1 MRRSRR
7 FLTMLF
13 LTLAAVLGLAT
24 GWSQLPYSINMQAAT
39 GAATL
44 SPNPVIEDVIGRVRS
59 EEIRDIV
66 EGLSGVKPIK
76 IGGQDVMLKTRYT
89 PSQEGTLSEE
99 YVSEYFQSLGLATTF
114 QPWSGSNRC
123 ARITGRNV
131 IAEIPG
137 VVDPKRVYIIGGHL
151 DSISPRLGD
160 APGADDNASGTAAVM
175 VAARLLKD
183 YKFDYTLRFIS
194 FTGEERGLCGSIAY
208 STEARLRGEEIRGVI
223 NVDMVGYDGDGIN
236 DIELHAGTRVDS
248 QEIAELLSAN
258 IAAYQL
264 DLVPHMKTVSATD
277 LSDHSPFWG
286 QNYPAIAATEYLFS
300 GDGNPYI
307 HSVVCCDVVEHM
319 DFEMAA
325 DMTQAAIATLAT
337 LGGIEPGAQATPT
350 APPTPTSTPTPIPIE
365 NIPGTNSR
373 NFPETGKSVS
383 GLFLDYWGR
392 NGGLQQQ
399 GYPISGLAGEI
410 SDLNGKPYTV
420 QYFERAVFEY
430 HPENSE
436 PYNVLLSQLG
446 TFQYKQK
453 YPAGEPGQTPN
464 TSPGSALFQETG
476 KRVGGRF
483 LRYWQENGG
492 LAQQG
497 LPISDEFEEKSDL
510 DGKTYR
516 VQYFERAVF
525 ELHPENQP
533 PFDVLLSQLGTA
545 RFKQRLGNR

>member
-13 LTLAAVLGLAT
+13 LSLAAVLGLAT
-24 GWSQLPYSINMQAAT
+24 GWSRLPYSINMNAAEV
-39 GAATL
+39 AAL
-44 SPNPVIEDVIGRVRS
+44 SPNPAIQEVISQVRS

-76 IGGQDVMLKTRYT
+76 VGGQEVTLKTRYT

-99 YVSEYFQSLGLATTF
+99 YVSEYFRSLGLATTF
-114 QPWSGSNRC
+114 QPWTGANRC
-123 ARITGRNV
+123 TRITGRNV

-137 VVDPKRVYIIGGHL
+137 AVDPKRIYIIGGHL

-175 VAARLLKD
+175 VAARLLKA

-208 STEARLRGEEIRGVI
+208 STEARLRGEDIRGVI

-236 DIELHAGTRVDS
+236 DIELHAGTRIDS
-248 QEIAELLSAN
+248 QEIGELLSAN
-258 IAAYQL
+258 IATYQL

-325 DMTQAAIATLAT
+325 DMTKAAIATLAN
-337 LGGIEPGAQATPT
+337 LGGIQPAPQA
-350 APPTPTSTPTPIPIE
+350 TPTSTPTPIPVE
-365 NIPGTNSR
+365 NIPGTNTR
-373 NFPETGKSVS
+373 DFPETGRSVT
-383 GLFLDYWGR
+383 GIFLDYWDK

-399 GYPISGLAGEI
+399 GYPISGVIGEI

-430 HPENSE
+430 HPENPE
-436 PYNVLLSQLG
+436 PYNILLSQLG

-453 YPAGEPGQTPN
+453 YP
-464 TSPGSALFQETG
+464 TG
-476 KRVGGRF
+476 AP
-483 LRYWQENGG
+483 
-492 LAQQG
+492 AQA
-497 LPISDEFEEKSDL
+497 P
-510 DGKTYR
+510 
-516 VQYFERAVF
+516 
-525 ELHPENQP
+525 
-533 PFDVLLSQLGTA
+533 
-545 RFKQRLGNR
+545 

>member
-1 MRRSRR
+1 MRRNRR

-13 LTLAAVLGLAT
+13 LSLASVLGLAT

-39 GAATL
+39 GTATH
-44 SPNPVIEDVIGRVRS
+44 SPNPVIEDVISEVRS

-76 IGGQDVMLKTRYT
+76 IGGQEVTLKTRYT
-89 PSQEGTLSEE
+89 PSYEGTLSEE
-99 YVSEYFQSLGLATTF
+99 YVSEYFQSLGLATSF

-137 VVDPKRVYIIGGHL
+137 VVDPKRIYIVGGHL

-175 VAARLLKD
+175 IAARLLKD
-183 YKFDYTLRFIS
+183 HEFDYTLRFVS

-208 STEARLRGEEIRGVI
+208 STEARLRGEDIRGVI
-223 NVDMVGYDGDGIN
+223 NLDMLGYDGDGVN

-248 QEIAELLSAN
+248 QEIAELFSEN
-258 IAAYQL
+258 IATYQL
-264 DLVPHMKTVSATD
+264 DLVPHMRTTGATD

-286 QNYPAIAATEYLFS
+286 QNYPAIAAIEYLFS

-325 DMTQAAIATLAT
+325 DLTKAAIATFAT
-337 LGGIEPGAQATPT
+337 LGGIQPSAQATPT
-350 APPTPTSTPTPIPIE
+350 MLPTPIPVE
-365 NIPGTNSR
+365 NIPGTDSR
-373 NFPETGKSVS
+373 NFAETGQSVT
-383 GLFLDYWGR
+383 GIFLDYWDK

-453 YPAGEPGQTPN
+453 YPGGAPAQTPN
-464 TSPGSALFQETG
+464 TSPGSALFSETG

-483 LRYWQENGG
+483 LAYWQENGG
-492 LAQQG
+492 VAQQG

-533 PFDVLLSQLGTA
+533 PYDVLLSQLGTT
-545 RFKQRLGNR
+545 RLKQRQGSR